1 MYSQRLL
8 EGTTGTCLNQFLTQ
22 ITIMT
27 ENSIPK
33 TIYLDQYQPPAWK
46 VLHVNLD
53 FDLREGETLVK
64 ARLTIENSHS
74 RETDMFLNGENLE
87 LVEIRVNG
95 SALDESQYQVTE
107 KGLDLISPPK
117 AFELE
122 TLTRIYPE
130 KNTALEGLY
139 RSSGMYCTQCEAEG
153 FRKITWFPDRP
164 DVMASFTTRVEADKA
179 SYPVL
184 LSNGNPLESGEL
196 DNGRHYAVWNDP
208 FPKPCYLFALV
219 AGDLKAVSGQHT
231 TPSGRDIE
239 LNIYVEEEN
248 IDKCDHALKS
258 LINAMKWDEQNYG
271 REYDLDI
278 YNIVAVND
286 FNMGAMENK
295 GLNIFN
301 SKYVLAKQD
310 TATDRDFQGIE
321 AVIAHEYFHN
331 WTGNRITCRDW
342 FQLSLKEGFT
352 VFRDQCFSA
361 DMGSEHVKRIEDVRL
376 LRAHQF
382 AEDASPMAHPV
393 RPASY
398 IEINN
403 FYTVTV
409 YEKGAEVVRMQ
420 ANLLGAEK
428 FRRATDL
435 YFERYDRQAV
445 TTDDFMGCMQDTLG
459 RDMSQFQH
467 WYDYAGTPELKVQGK
482 YDAVDKRFDLNVS
495 QSCPDTPEKTGKPP
509 FFIPFAVGLLDKQGN
524 DLVGTSMLELTE
536 SEQVFAFDNIDAE
549 PVPSLLRGFSAP
561 VKVSYQY
568 TDEQLMFLMENDTDG
583 FSRWDAAQ
591 LLSQRILLSMIKQ
604 YQDKGPLEVPPEYI
618 QAFRNTLLDEKSD
631 KALIA
636 EVITLPSES
645 YLGDQMQQVDVDAIF
660 SARNALKQKVAVAL
674 YDELQAV
681 YQHNEESGDYRI
693 NSEAIAQRTL
703 KNTVLSYLVKSGNAE
718 AEQRCL
724 RQYESAQNMTDTMA
738 AFSLITDS
746 DFEQRQPIIDD
757 FEQRWKHDA
766 LVMDKWFAA
775 QATSSRENT
784 LDQVKQLM
792 NHELFSIRNP
802 NKVRSL
808 IGAFCGGNPIRF
820 HQADG
825 AGYSFLADNVIELD
839 KLNPQIAARML
850 RILSRW
856 NRYDKNRQNLMK
868 TQLEKITGVDSISS
882 DVFEIASKSLET

>member
-1 MYSQRLL
+1 
-8 EGTTGTCLNQFLTQ
+8 
-22 ITIMT
+22 MT
-27 ENSIPK
+27 ENTSPQ
-33 TIYLDQYQPPAWK
+33 TVYLDQYQPPAWK
-46 VLHVNLD
+46 VKQVNLD

-64 ARLTIENSHS
+64 ARLTIENANP
-74 RETDMFLNGENLE
+74 ETRDIFLNGENLE
-87 LVEIRVNG
+87 LVEISIDG
-95 SALDESQYQVTE
+95 SQLDGSQYQTTE
-107 KGLDLISPPK
+107 KGLLLVSPP
-117 AFELE
+117 ASFELE

-164 DVMASFTTRVEADKA
+164 DVMASFTTRVEADK
-179 SYPVL
+179 SGYPVL
-184 LSNGNPLESGEL
+184 LSNGNPVENGEL
-196 DNGRHYAVWNDP
+196 ENGRHFAVWDDP
-208 FPKPCYLFALV
+208 FPKPSYLFALV
-219 AGDLKAVSGQHT
+219 AGDLKAVSGKHM
-231 TPSGRDIE
+231 TPSGREIE

-248 IDKCDHALKS
+248 LDRCDHALQS
-258 LINAMKWDEQNYG
+258 LINAMKWDEEKYG

-301 SKYVLAKQD
+301 SKYVLARQD

-321 AVIAHEYFHN
+321 GVIAHEYFHN

-361 DMGSEHVKRIEDVRL
+361 DMGSQHVKRIEDVRL

-428 FRRATDL
+428 FRQATDL
-435 YFERYDRQAV
+435 YFERFDGQAV
-445 TTDDFMGCMQDTLG
+445 TTEDFMGCMQDTLG
-459 RDMSQFQH
+459 RDMSQFQY
-467 WYDYAGTPELKVQGK
+467 WYDYAGTPELQVQGN
-482 YDAVDKRFDLNVS
+482 YDAGNKRFALSIS
-495 QSCPDTPEKTGKPP
+495 QSCPDTPEKTAKPP
-509 FFIPFAVGLLDKQGN
+509 FFIPFAVGLLDQQGN
-524 DLVGTSMLELTE
+524 DLVGTRMLELTE
-536 SEQVFAFDNIDAE
+536 SGQVFSFENIDAE

-561 VKVSYQY
+561 VKVAYEYSD
-568 TDEQLMFLMENDTDG
+568 DELMFLMENDSDG
-583 FSRWDAAQ
+583 FARWDASQ
-591 LLSQRILLSMIKQ
+591 QLSQRILLSMISQ
-604 YQDKGPLEVPPEYI
+604 YQQSKKLEIPTEYI
-618 QAFRNTLLDEKSD
+618 EAFRNTLQDKKSD

-645 YLGDQMQQVDVDAIF
+645 YLGDQMQLVDVDAIH
-660 SARNALKQKVAVAL
+660 SARQELKQKVAAAL
-674 YDELQAV
+674 YDDLLSV
-681 YQHNEESGDYRI
+681 YKNNQDAGDYQI
-693 NSEAIAQRTL
+693 TSEAIAQRAL
-703 KNTVLSYLVKSGNAE
+703 KNTVLSYLAVSGHEE
-718 AEQRCL
+718 AENFCIS
-724 RQYESAQNMTDTMA
+724 QYENAQNMTDTMA

-746 DFEQRQPIIDD
+746 DFKQRQQVIDD
-757 FEQRWKHDA
+757 FERRWRQDA
-766 LVMDKWFAA
+766 LVMDKWFMA
-775 QATSSRENT
+775 QATSRRENT
-784 LDQVKQLM
+784 LQQVKQLM
-792 NHELFSIRNP
+792 NHELFSMTNP

-808 IGAFCGGNPIRF
+808 VGAFCSANLLRF

-825 AGYSFLADNVIELD
+825 AGYRFLADNVIELD

-850 RILSRW
+850 RIISRW
-856 NRYDKNRQNLMK
+856 NRYDIKRQDLMK
-868 TQLEKITGVDSISS
+868 TQLERIIGVESISS
-882 DVFEIASKSLET
+882 DVFEIASKSLEV

>member
-1 MYSQRLL
+1 
-8 EGTTGTCLNQFLTQ
+8 
-22 ITIMT
+22 MT
-27 ENSIPK
+27 ENTAPE

-46 VLHVNLD
+46 VKQVSLD
-53 FDLREGETLVK
+53 FDLRDGGTLVR
-64 ARLTIENSHS
+64 AGLDIENSNS
-74 RETDMFLNGENLE
+74 QEKDMFLNGENLE
-87 LVEIRVNG
+87 LLEIRIDGTV
-95 SALDESQYQVTE
+95 LDDSRYKITE
-107 KGLDLISPPK
+107 KGLVLVQPPASFK
-117 AFELE
+117 LE
-122 TLTRIYPE
+122 TLTRIFPE

-164 DVMASFTTRVEADKA
+164 DVMASFTTRVAADR
-179 SYPVL
+179 SQYPVL
-184 LSNGNPLESGEL
+184 LSNGNPTASGEL
-196 DNGRHYAVWNDP
+196 EDGRHYAVWDDP

-219 AGDLKAVSGQHT
+219 AGDLKAVSGQHV
-231 TPSGRDIE
+231 TPSGREIE

-248 IDKCDHALKS
+248 LDKCDHALQS
-258 LINAMKWDEQNYG
+258 LINAMKWDEEKYG

-278 YNIVAVND
+278 YNVVAVND

-301 SKYVLAKQD
+301 SKYVLARKD

-352 VFRDQCFSA
+352 VFRDQSFSA

-428 FRRATDL
+428 FRAATDL
-435 YFERYDRQAV
+435 YFERYDGQAV
-445 TTDDFMGCMQDTLG
+445 TTEDFMGCMQDTLG
-459 RDMSQFQH
+459 KDLSQFQH
-467 WYDYAGTPELKVQGK
+467 WYDYAGTPQLTVQGK
-482 YDAVDKRFDLNVS
+482 YAEDGKRYTLTIN
-495 QSCPDTPEKTGKPP
+495 QSCPDTPEKADKPP
-509 FFIPFAVGLLDKQGN
+509 FYIPFAVGLLDQKGN
-524 DLVGTSMLELTE
+524 DLIGTRMLEITE
-536 SEQVFAFDNIDAE
+536 TSQQFSFDNVEVE

-561 VKVSYQY
+561 VKVDYQY
-568 TDEQLMFLMENDTDG
+568 SDADLMFLMENDTDG
-583 FSRWDAAQ
+583 FSRWDVAQ
-591 LLSQRILLSMIKQ
+591 QLSQRILLNMVKQ
-604 YQDKGPLEVPPEYI
+604 FQSGSDMQVPAEFI
-618 QAFRNTLLDEKSD
+618 RVFRNTLMDDASD

-645 YLGDQMQQVDVDAIF
+645 YLGDQMQQVDVDAIHV
-660 SARNALKQKVAVAL
+660 ARKTLKKTVANAL
-674 YDELQAV
+674 YDELKTV
-681 YQHNEESGDYRI
+681 YLSNTEQGGYQIS
-693 NSEAIAQRTL
+693 SEAIAQRAL
-703 KNTVLSYLVKSGNAE
+703 KNSVLSYLVMSDNTE
-718 AEQRCL
+718 AQQLCIS
-724 RQYESAQNMTDTMA
+724 QYENAQNMTDAMA
-738 AFSLITDS
+738 AFSLITDG
-746 DFEQRQPIIDD
+746 DFAQRQAVIDD
-757 FEQRWKHDA
+757 FEQRWKHDP
-766 LVMDKWFAA
+766 LVMDKWFVA

-784 LDQVKQLM
+784 LDDVKRLM
-792 NHELFSIRNP
+792 EHELFSLTNP

-808 IGAFCGGNPIRF
+808 VGAFCSANPVRF

-825 AGYSFLADNVIELD
+825 AGYRFLADNVIELD

-850 RILSRW
+850 RIISRW
-856 NRYDKNRQNLMK
+856 NRYDYKRQGFMK
-868 TQLEKITGVDSISS
+868 AELERITSIESISS
-882 DVFEIASKSLET
+882 DVYEIASKSLQT

>member
-1 MYSQRLL
+1 
-8 EGTTGTCLNQFLTQ
+8 
-22 ITIMT
+22 MT
-27 ENSIPK
+27 ENSTPQ
-33 TIYLDQYQPPAWK
+33 TIYLDQYLPPAWK
-46 VLHVNLD
+46 VNQVNLD

-64 ARLTIENSHS
+64 ANLSVENSDA
-74 RETDMFLNGENLE
+74 RETDMFLNGEHLE
-87 LVEIRVNG
+87 LVSISVNG
-95 SALDESQYQVTE
+95 LPLDESQYQLTD
-107 KGLDLISPPK
+107 KGLVLVKPP
-117 AFELE
+117 ANFELE
-122 TLTRIYPE
+122 TVTRIYPE

-164 DVMASFTTRVEADKA
+164 DVMTSFTTRVEADKA

-184 LSNGNPLESGEL
+184 LSNGNPAESGEL

-208 FPKPCYLFALV
+208 FPKPSYLFALV
-219 AGDLKAVSGQHT
+219 AGDLKAVSGKHT

-239 LNIYVEEEN
+239 LNIYVEQEN
-248 IDKCDHALKS
+248 IDKCDHALQS
-258 LINAMKWDEQNYG
+258 LINAMKWDEEKYG

-278 YNIVAVND
+278 YNVVAVND

-301 SKYVLAKQD
+301 SKYVLAKKD

-352 VFRDQCFSA
+352 VFRDQSFSA
-361 DMGSEHVKRIEDVRL
+361 YMGSEHVKRIEDVRL

-420 ANLLGAEK
+420 ANLLGPDK
-428 FRRATDL
+428 FRQATNL
-435 YFERYDRQAV
+435 YFERYDGQAV
-445 TTDDFMGCMQDTLG
+445 TTEDFMGCMQDTLG

-467 WYDYAGTPELKVQGK
+467 WYDYAGTPELQVQGN
-482 YDAVDKRFDLNVS
+482 YDVDNGRFDLTIN
-495 QSCPDTPEKTGKPP
+495 QSCPDTPEKTDKPP
-509 FFIPFAVGLLDKQGN
+509 FYIPFAMGLLDQQGN
-524 DLVGTSMLELTE
+524 DLVGTRMLELTE
-536 SEQVFAFDNIDAE
+536 ASQVFSFENIAAE

-561 VKVSYQY
+561 VKVAYQY
-568 TDEQLMFLMENDTDG
+568 SDDELMFLMENDSDG
-583 FSRWDAAQ
+583 FARWDAAQ
-591 LLSQRILLSMIKQ
+591 QLSQRILLSMIIQ
-604 YQDKGPLEVPPEYI
+604 YQENKPLEVASEFI
-618 QAFRNTLLDEKSD
+618 EAFRNTVQDENSD

-636 EVITLPSES
+636 EVISLPSES
-645 YLGDQMQQVDVDAIF
+645 YLGDQMQQVDVDAIHI
-660 SARNALKQKVAVAL
+660 ARNTLKQTVAAAL
-674 YDELQAV
+674 YDELLGL
-681 YQHNEESGDYRI
+681 YRNNEDSGEYRI
-693 NSEAIAQRTL
+693 SSEAIAQRAL
-703 KNTVLSYLVKSGNAE
+703 KNTVLSYLVMSGNVE
-718 AEQRCL
+718 AEQLCI
-724 RQYESAQNMTDTMA
+724 RQYENAQNMTDTMA

-746 DFEQRQPIIDD
+746 DFGQRQQIIDD
-757 FEQRWKHDA
+757 FEQHWQHDA
-766 LVMDKWFAA
+766 LVMDKWFVA
-775 QATSSRENT
+775 QATSVRENT

-792 NHELFSIRNP
+792 NHGMFSMTNP

-808 IGAFCGGNPIRF
+808 IGAFCGANPVRF

-825 AGYSFLADNVIELD
+825 AGYKFLADNVIELD

-850 RILSRW
+850 RIISRW
-856 NRYDKNRQNLMK
+856 NRYDTSRQHLMK
-868 TQLEKITGVDSISS
+868 TQLERIAAVESISS
-882 DVFEIASKSLET
+882 DVFEIANKSLEA

>member
-1 MYSQRLL
+1 
-8 EGTTGTCLNQFLTQ
+8 
-22 ITIMT
+22 MT
-27 ENSIPK
+27 ENSTPK
-33 TIYLDQYQPPAWK
+33 TIYLDEYQSPTWK
-46 VLHVNLD
+46 VKQVNLD
-53 FDLREGETLVK
+53 FDLQEGETLVK
-64 ARLTIENSHS
+64 ANLSIEHVDEQ
-74 RETDMFLNGENLE
+74 ETDLFLNGENLE
-87 LVEIRVNG
+87 LVEIRLNG
-95 SALDESQYQVTE
+95 SPLQENQYQVTE
-107 KGLDLISPPK
+107 KGLVLKEPP
-117 AFELE
+117 ATFELQ
-122 TLTRIYPE
+122 TLSRIFPE

-164 DVMASFTTRVEADKA
+164 DVMTSFTTRVEADKT

-184 LSNGNPLESGEL
+184 LSNGNPVASGDL
-196 DNGRHYAVWNDP
+196 GNGRHYAVWDDP
-208 FPKPCYLFALV
+208 FPKPSYLFALV
-219 AGDLKAVSGQHT
+219 AGDLKAVSGKHT
-231 TPSGRDIE
+231 TPSGREIA
-239 LNIYVEEEN
+239 LNIYVEKEN
-248 IDKCDHALKS
+248 LDKCDHALQS
-258 LINAMKWDEQNYG
+258 LINAMKWDEDNYG

-278 YNIVAVND
+278 YNVVAVND

-321 AVIAHEYFHN
+321 GVIAHEYFHN

-420 ANLLGAEK
+420 ANLLGPEK
-428 FRRATDL
+428 FRQATDL
-435 YFERYDRQAV
+435 YFERYDGQAV
-445 TTDDFMGCMQDTLG
+445 TTEDFMGCMQDSLG

-467 WYDYAGTPELKVQGK
+467 WYDYAGTPELQVLGN
-482 YDAVDKRFDLNVS
+482 YDVDHRRFDLTIS
-495 QSCPDTPEKTGKPP
+495 QSCPDTPEKTDKPP
-509 FFIPFAVGLLDKQGN
+509 FYIPFAVGLLDQQGN
-524 DLVGTSMLELTE
+524 DLIGTRMLELTE
-536 SEQVFAFDNIDAE
+536 KSQVFSFENIE
-549 PVPSLLRGFSAP
+549 SKPVPSLLRGFSAP
-561 VKVSYQY
+561 VKVGCQY
-568 TDEQLMFLMENDTDG
+568 SDDELMFLMENDTDG
-583 FSRWDAAQ
+583 FARWDAAQ
-591 LLSQRILLSMIKQ
+591 QLSQRILLSMISQ
-604 YQDKGPLEVPPEYI
+604 YQQNQAFEVPSDYI
-618 QAFRNTLLDEKSD
+618 EAFRNTLLDENSD

-645 YLGDQMQQVDVDAIF
+645 YLGDQMQQVDVDAIHN
-660 SARNALKQKVAVAL
+660 ARQTLKQKVAVAL
-674 YDELQAV
+674 YDNLLSV
-681 YQHNEESGDYRI
+681 YQNNQDDAEYQIS
-693 NSEAIAQRTL
+693 SEAIAQRAL
-703 KNTVLSYLVKSGNAE
+703 KNTVLSYLVMSDNEE
-718 AEQRCL
+718 AEQLCV
-724 RQYESAQNMTDTMA
+724 RQYENAQNMTDTMA

-746 DFEQRQPIIDD
+746 GFVQRQQVIDD
-757 FEQRWKHDA
+757 FEQRWKHDV
-766 LVMDKWFAA
+766 LVMDKWFTA

-784 LDQVKQLM
+784 LPQVKQLM
-792 NHELFSIRNP
+792 NHELFSMTNP

-808 IGAFCGGNPIRF
+808 IGAFCSGNPLHF

-825 AGYSFLADNVIELD
+825 AGYRFLADNVIELD

-850 RILSRW
+850 RIISRW
-856 NRYDKNRQNLMK
+856 NRYDTKRQDLMK
-868 TQLEKITGVDSISS
+868 TQLDRIAGVKSISS
-882 DVFEIASKSLET
+882 DVYEIASKSLEL